1 MNLPRVTYTVILVG
15 TISWCAAILLAP
27 LLAANSSP
35 VAEYVYRFFQ
45 PICHQRPERSFFL
58 FGEKLAV
65 CVRCSS
71 VYCAFLFGVLL
82 FPFTHGLRA
91 RNTPS
96 RNVLLL
102 TLLPIAW
109 EVATE
114 WIGLYTSTVLT
125 RALTGGVFGYV
136 ASLVILPTAIEGVQQ
151 IVHRTST
158 TVPSPINKQ

>member
-15 TISWCAAILLAP
+15 AISWCAAILFAP
-27 LLAANSSP
+27 LLAATSSP
-35 VAEYVYRFFQ
+35 VAEYVYRFFH

-71 VYCAFLFGVLL
+71 VYFAFLFGVLL

-91 RNTPS
+91 ENTPS
-96 RNVLLL
+96 RHVVLL
-102 TLLPIAW
+102 TLLPIAC
-109 EVATE
+109 EVAAE
-114 WIGLYTSTVLT
+114 WVGLYAGTALT

-136 ASLVILPTAIEGVQQ
+136 ASLIILPTAIEGVQQ
-151 IVHRTST
+151 IVHRTSRS
-158 TVPSPINKQ
+158 VPPLINKQ